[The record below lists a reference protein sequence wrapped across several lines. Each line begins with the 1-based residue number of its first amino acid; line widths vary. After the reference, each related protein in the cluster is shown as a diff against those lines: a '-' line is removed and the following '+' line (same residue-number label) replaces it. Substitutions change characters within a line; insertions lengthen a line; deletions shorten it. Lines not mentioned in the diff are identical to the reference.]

1 MCVVSDGV
9 LGLQNN
15 FAATLTQGKS
25 TTGNRRGQDARVR
38 TLEHQFNTVLSKNF
52 RRGLLD
58 TGDFERLSDGMEFI

>member
-1 MCVVSDGV
+1 MCTVSGGV

-25 TTGNRRGQDARVR
+25 TTGNIRGHDAPVR
-38 TLEHQFNTVLSKNF
+38 TLKYQFNTVLSKNF

-58 TGDFERLSDGMEFI
+58 RGDFERLSDGMEFI